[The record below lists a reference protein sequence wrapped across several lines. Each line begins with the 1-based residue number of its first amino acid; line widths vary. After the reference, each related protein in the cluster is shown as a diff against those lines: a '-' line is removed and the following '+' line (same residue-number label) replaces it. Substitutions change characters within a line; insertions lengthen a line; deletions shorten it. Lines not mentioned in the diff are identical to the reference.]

1 MNAQLI
7 AVEDYN
13 RHRTIIGYLG
23 IVLIVGV
30 VLLDVLFSMASSS
43 IGPDFAFLKGSISA
57 YYHSAG
63 GVLFVAIL
71 AIIGV
76 ALLAYQGFDDDGRFT
91 NYAGICALGI
101 AVFPT
106 YPSDGVVAQHFGLP
120 STTAFW
126 PDIFDAPLSSVLHGC
141 FAISFFFLLWYIMR
155 FRFTK
160 SGRPKNNRKYRI
172 LSSVM
177 LFSMGIP
184 FVIFILEHLFKWPG
198 VFGFI
203 DKYNIIFWVEVVGI
217 LCFSAAWLT
226 KGRAIVPVVGQL
238 YTDEP
243 STKEELERYNQN
255 MKPDDDRQRIPVQSD

>member
-141 FAISFFFLLWYIMR
+141 FAISFFFCSGISCVSALPSLGAPKITASTASYRQSCCFLWGYPSSFLSLNI
-155 FRFTK
+155 FS
-160 SGRPKNNRKYRI
+160 SGREFLV
-172 LSSVM
+172 LSINTTS
-177 LFSMGIP
+177 SSGW
-184 FVIFILEHLFKWPG
+184 KWLGSCVSQLPG
-198 VFGFI
+198 
-203 DKYNIIFWVEVVGI
+203 
-217 LCFSAAWLT
+217 
-226 KGRAIVPVVGQL
+226 
-238 YTDEP
+238 
-243 STKEELERYNQN
+243 
-255 MKPDDDRQRIPVQSD
+255 